1 MSDELKAV
9 GRFLKEAPPGEYED
23 CVQAIKGF
31 IADDSVLEE
40 GIKLTKEDWL
50 VNNCTIIDIDDHKAI
65 LCEEARKGEGKFVDP
80 ITNKVFSY
88 DFIEQKIVE
97 NAPKKEKA
105 PKPASGEEE
114 DKAEEEKKEEEE
126 EEKEIVIESSELR
139 KALQPLALA
148 FASSTVRNG
157 VCGTYDSDDGVK
169 IVVRASSISKANFRT
184 GIILM
189 HFTCHENT
197 IKGSVELKGHF
208 YEHGN
213 CIGSQK
219 AEFEDSYTGDDEQA
233 QATDI
238 VKKMSKFFNKWNS
251 AVSESFEL
259 LNTEGLNKLRR
270 RLPINVQKINW
281 AQELRGLG
289 SMPGQK

>member
-31 IADDSVLEE
+31 IEDESVLNE
-40 GIKLTKEDWL
+40 GIKLTKEEWII
-50 VNNCTIIDIDDHKAI
+50 NNCTTIEIEDHKAI
-65 LCEEARKGEGKFVDP
+65 LCEEARKGENKFVDP
-80 ITNKVFSY
+80 VTNKVFSY
-88 DFIEQKIVE
+88 DFIEQKIIE
-97 NAPKKEKA
+97 NAPKKAKIEE
-105 PKPASGEEE
+105 STNGEEE

-126 EEKEIVIESSELR
+126 QKEEIVESSELR
-139 KALQPLALA
+139 KAIQPLALA
-148 FASSTVRNG
+148 FASSTVHNG
-157 VCGTYDSDDGVK
+157 TCGTYDSEDGVK
-169 IVVRASSISKANFRT
+169 IVVRASSISKPNFRT

-197 IKGSVELKGHF
+197 IKGSIELKGHF

-213 CIGSQK
+213 CIGNQK
-219 AEFEDSYTGDDEQA
+219 AEFEDSYAGDDEQA

-251 AVSESFEL
+251 AVAESFEL
-259 LNTEGLNKLRR
+259 LNSEGLNKLRR
-270 RLPINVQKINW
+270 RLPISVQKINW

-289 SMPGQK
+289 AMPGQK

>member
-31 IADDSVLEE
+31 IEDESVLEE
-40 GIKLTKEDWL
+40 GVKLTKEEWL
-50 VNNCTIIDIDDHKAI
+50 LNNCTTINIDDHKAI

-80 ITNKVFSY
+80 VTNKVFSY
-88 DFIEQKIVE
+88 DFIEQKIIE
-97 NAPKKEKA
+97 SAPKKAK
-105 PKPASGEEE
+105 KPADGEEE
-114 DKAEEEKKEEEE
+114 DNAEEDKKEEEE
-126 EEKEIVIESSELR
+126 QNEEIVESSELR
-139 KALQPLALA
+139 KAIQPLALA
-148 FASSTVRNG
+148 FASSTVHNG
-157 VCGTYDSDDGVK
+157 TCGTYDSEEGVK
-169 IVVRASSISKANFRT
+169 IVVRASSISKPNFRT

-197 IKGSVELKGHF
+197 IKGTIELRGHF

-213 CIGSQK
+213 CVGNQK
-219 AEFEDSYTGDDEQA
+219 AEFEDSYTGDDEEA

-251 AVSESFEL
+251 AVAESFEL
-259 LNTEGLNKLRR
+259 LNSEGLNKLRR
-270 RLPINVQKINW
+270 RLPISVQKINW

-289 SMPGQK
+289 AMPGQK